1 MEEKIDT
8 FDSPVLL
15 AKFEHLFINKKFTY
29 ESKIRKREKQRGLL
43 LSILSIVNYATVLF
57 L

>member
-1 MEEKIDT
+1 MEEKIVT